1 MRIRCLNAGQSG
13 HLHAVKTSVGKKMRV
28 SALKLRFAAEA
39 EKSVLHGT
47 ACTCCA
53 YVRASAAALA
63 LDCVFRS
70 LIKCCRS
77 GHVHLL
83 TSCEHLKNKLRLFN
97 VSVSALFSDHRI
109 LECAEKHCGASAL
122 YFNTPTT
129 HRSAVY
135 FTINIY
141 YFKSVSELE
150 ARSHLSAV
158 HHLTAVNTVK
168 IPLFVPFDPIFCFL
182 TQIRPYLIVVGVER
196 SL

>member
-1 MRIRCLNAGQSG
+1 M
-13 HLHAVKTSVGKKMRV
+13 SVFLRYHRT
-28 SALKLRFAAEA
+28 LK
-39 EKSVLHGT
+39 
-47 ACTCCA
+47 
-53 YVRASAAALA
+53 
-63 LDCVFRS
+63 
-70 LIKCCRS
+70 
-77 GHVHLL
+77 
-83 TSCEHLKNKLRLFN
+83 
-97 VSVSALFSDHRI
+97 
-109 LECAEKHCGASAL
+109 CAEKHCGASAL

-129 HRSAVY
+129 HQSAVY